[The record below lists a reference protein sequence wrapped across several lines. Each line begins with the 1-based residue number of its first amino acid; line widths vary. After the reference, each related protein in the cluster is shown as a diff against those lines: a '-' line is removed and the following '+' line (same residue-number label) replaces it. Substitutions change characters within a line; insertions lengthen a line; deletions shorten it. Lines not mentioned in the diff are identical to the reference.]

1 MCWNRS
7 APLLRSECAVTDI
20 SVRLSL
26 QPVLAADFE
35 DMLALRIDAMRPSLE
50 RVGRFDLA
58 RSRERLTAGFFPAY
72 MRHILLDGERVGFF
86 TLKPE
91 GAEGEMALRLDH
103 LYLRSSASGQGI
115 GSWVLRQVLAQARER
130 GLAVKLTALK
140 ESDANRFYL
149 RHGFVLQGEEGVD
162 LHYGWPAVERVA

>member
-1 MCWNRS
+1 MCWNRF
-7 APLLRSECAVTDI
+7 ALLWRSERAVTDI
-20 SVRLSL
+20 SSRLSL
-26 QPVLAADFE
+26 QPVIAGDFE
-35 DMLALRIDAMRPSLE
+35 EMLALRIDAMRPSLE

-58 RSRERLTAGFFPAY
+58 RSRERLSAGFFPQY
-72 MRHILLDGERVGFF
+72 MQHILLDGGRVGFF

-91 GAEGEMALRLDH
+91 GEGALRLDH

-115 GSWVLRQVLAQARER
+115 GSWVLRQVLDQAREL
-130 GLAVKLTALK
+130 GLAVRLTALK

-162 LHYGWPAVERVA
+162 LHYEWCVTEAAT

>member
-1 MCWNRS
+1 
-7 APLLRSECAVTDI
+7 VTDNPDI
-20 SVRLSL
+20 SMRLSL
-26 QPVLAADFE
+26 QPVAASDFE

-58 RSRERLTAGFFPAY
+58 RSRERLAAGFVPPY
-72 MRHILLDGERVGFF
+72 MQHILLDGVRVGFF

-91 GAEGEMALRLDH
+91 GDTALRLDH

-115 GSWVLRQVLAQARER
+115 GAWVLGQVLAQARER
-130 GLAVKLTALK
+130 GLAVRLTALK

-162 LHYGWPAVERVA
+162 LHYEWRAVERVA